1 MNGFL
6 WKFTKYVTVFILWRF
21 AIVAAEFPD
30 SIATTFVSF
39 YVLRTDEQLV
49 KEVPQELWGWAV
61 LLVPLGLLNIQFRVN
76 LKNSLA
82 RFLVVTQACLET
94 FFGLGLIVGP
104 TLGGFLF
111 QIGGFM
117 LPFTVLGVLLISAAL
132 LTYILLPTVE
142 QNEMPHSGNRV
153 LIFWILTV

>member
-1 MNGFL
+1 M
-6 WKFTKYVTVFILWRF
+6 
-21 AIVAAEFPD
+21 
-30 SIATTFVSF
+30 
-39 YVLRTDEQLV
+39 
-49 KEVPQELWGWAV
+49 
-61 LLVPLGLLNIQFRVN
+61 N

-142 QNEMPHSGNRV
+142 QNEMPHSGNR
-153 LIFWILTV
+153 ISNF